1 MTKKENNSIKKTRL
15 STAVTLLSFCAGLS
29 LVSCGSSGGGN
40 TASTPSPVNSSASV
54 VASSTASVAS
64 SSSSSSSVAAS
75 SSSSL
80 ASGVCDL
87 PTSFSWV
94 STQPLITPKA
104 PSHVSIKDPTVVFYN
119 NLYHVFATVFD
130 TSRNAWSAVYLNFS
144 DFSKANEATQV
155 PLANKPVGDAVAPEV
170 FYFRP
175 HNKWYLI
182 YQWGAKYSTSTDIA
196 NPDAWATPKPL
207 LTGGPANG
215 IDYWVICD
223 DTHCHLF
230 FSGDDGKLYRSKVT
244 IADFPNFVGYEV
256 VMTDE
261 VGKLFEASNIYKVEG
276 TNKYLLMVEA
286 YGPRYFRSWTATS
299 LDGPWTPLAEK
310 QTAPFAGAA
319 NVTFEG
325 AKWSDDVSHGEM
337 IRSGYDETLT
347 INACNMQYLYQG
359 VDPASKA
366 PYPELPYRL
375 GLLKAK

>member
-1 MTKKENNSIKKTRL
+1 
-15 STAVTLLSFCAGLS
+15 
-29 LVSCGSSGGGN
+29 
-40 TASTPSPVNSSASV
+40 
-54 VASSTASVAS
+54 
-64 SSSSSSSVAAS
+64 
-75 SSSSL
+75 
-80 ASGVCDL
+80 
-87 PTSFSWV
+87 
-94 STQPLITPKA
+94 
-104 PSHVSIKDPTVVFYN
+104 VVFYN

-144 DFSKANEATQV
+144 GFAKASEATQV
-155 PLANKPVGDAVAPEV
+155 SLANKPVGDAVAPEV

-196 NPDAWATPKPL
+196 NPDSWATPKPL
-207 LTGGPANG
+207 LSGGPANG

-244 IADFPNFVGYEV
+244 IANFPNFVGYEV

-276 TNKYLLMVEA
+276 ANKYLLMVEA

-299 LDGPWTPLAEK
+299 LDGPWAPLAEK
-310 QTAPFAGAA
+310 QSAPFAGAA

-325 AKWSDDVSHGEM
+325 LKWSEDVSHGEM
-337 IRSGYDETLT
+337 IRSGYDERLT

-366 PYPELPYRL
+366 PYPELPYRI
-375 GLLKAK
+375 GLLKAQ